1 MRGTKSRVSVSKL
14 VWAIVQ
20 QLLEIMMLVLM
31 IRLKVAI
38 SFGVGGGEG
47 GGGSVSRGRN

>member
-38 SFGVGGGEG
+38 SFGVGGG